1 MHRVALLPLFVCA
14 SPSKDPR
21 IFLLQQHIAISSLD
35 LSIFMLGF
43 ENFMRRMYLKLT
55 VSYLGG
61 KSYPREIHKE
71 WVEKYLGILLS
82 EEKNEDEDFSMV
94 NFLNTNSKCTKKLLN
109 SVHVMFKWQYIVLAM
124 KWVCVTTH

>member
-1 MHRVALLPLFVCA
+1 
-14 SPSKDPR
+14 
-21 IFLLQQHIAISSLD
+21 
-35 LSIFMLGF
+35 MLGF
-43 ENFMRRMYLKLT
+43 ENFMRRTYLKLT

-82 EEKNEDEDFSMV
+82 EEKSEDEDFSMV

-124 KWVCVTTH
+124 EWVCVTAH

>member
-1 MHRVALLPLFVCA
+1 
-14 SPSKDPR
+14 
-21 IFLLQQHIAISSLD
+21 
-35 LSIFMLGF
+35 MLGF